1 MSVIFPQIFR
11 FLVAMVIAATIYLTG
26 MLIGDWL
33 LGSRE
38 LWYQWEFESKR
49 QLVLQL
55 FQHIA
60 IAGGAMA
67 IGVIVLVMVYGYN
80 RYAGR
85 LGLVV
90 AVGAFCLLVGWNWPL
105 ALTWSLGLVAALL
118 VLRGARF

>member
-60 IAGGAMA
+60 IAGGAMVV
-67 IGVIVLVMVYGYN
+67 GVIALATVYGYN

-90 AVGAFCLLVGWNWPL
+90 AAGAFSLLV
-105 ALTWSLGLVAALL
+105 
-118 VLRGARF
+118 